1 MARLESALGVSDFEN
16 AEPGAQVGDLTLQ
29 PGGLCFGRQSP
40 VMRKLASLALD
51 TVDEFADK
59 NLE

>member
-1 MARLESALGVSDFEN
+1 LRFSAFEN
-16 AEPGAQVGDLTLQ
+16 AEPDAQVGYLSLQ
-29 PGGLCFGRQSP
+29 PGGLCLGRQSP
-40 VMRKLASLALD
+40 VMGELASLALD